1 LIGNELNIGLLSS
14 NRKIDV
20 KNFDFSSEINQKSFS
35 DILGSK
41 SEYVN
46 KQDYKPME
54 KQDKFDTKT
63 VASTM
68 ENSSR
73 VPIKNSGE
81 QELAETS
88 NTSEESS
95 NVAIESDDN
104 FENVETSKTET
115 ETENETLE
123 TSEEK
128 SVEEELTELIEA
140 FLSGEIDDLESAVL
154 SSERFN
160 NLSGDEKNLLSEML
174 TKLTAL
180 ILGSS
185 EIKDIDFS
193 DMKNLQDL
201 MDALKDFSGDE
212 LGEDIKIN
220 LDDIKKFVEELQS
233 NDSKFGEII
242 NEKMTSEGNIA
253 EAKVASGEVKNEAS
267 EELIK
272 DDFDVEELTVAKSEK
287 TQVNETAKS
296 NEDES
301 DEAGDNEESESEF
314 SSLLKG
320 MDTEEISSSKVNESA
335 DNFKIE
341 SSKIINAE
349 MKSEAILRNS
359 KTPFEQKIMDQIV
372 KGTKMTFNVGKDM
385 SEVVIKLNPKEL
397 GNVAMKISVHNET
410 LVAEFN
416 VDSKVVKETLESNL
430 EDLRTALQEKGFSI
444 EGMNVSVNQDSKNSF
459 QEFEQMFKSQK
470 GKKKY
475 EEVTYVEPV
484 ETNGTIRK
492 SLENTSSAID
502 AFA

>member
-242 NEKMTSEGNIA
+242 NEKM
-253 EAKVASGEVKNEAS
+253 KRQKN
-267 EELIK
+267 
-272 DDFDVEELTVAKSEK
+272 
-287 TQVNETAKS
+287 
-296 NEDES
+296 
-301 DEAGDNEESESEF
+301 
-314 SSLLKG
+314 
-320 MDTEEISSSKVNESA
+320 
-335 DNFKIE
+335 
-341 SSKIINAE
+341 
-349 MKSEAILRNS
+349 
-359 KTPFEQKIMDQIV
+359 
-372 KGTKMTFNVGKDM
+372 
-385 SEVVIKLNPKEL
+385 
-397 GNVAMKISVHNET
+397 
-410 LVAEFN
+410 
-416 VDSKVVKETLESNL
+416 
-430 EDLRTALQEKGFSI
+430 
-444 EGMNVSVNQDSKNSF
+444 
-459 QEFEQMFKSQK
+459 
-470 GKKKY
+470 
-475 EEVTYVEPV
+475 
-484 ETNGTIRK
+484 
-492 SLENTSSAID
+492 
-502 AFA
+502 